1 MTATTKWIEDMQTG
15 EFVWNGKRI
24 VCVELN
30 EYTNTVALWSRYENG
45 GGDYTGVP
53 LEALLIHPP
62 AWQAV
67 GRTRGW
73 LETGALNS
81 AEWKAR
87 MIGFMG
93 LLASGLSIEDAL
105 KAIE

>member
-24 VCVELN
+24 VHVELY
-30 EYTNTVALWSRYENG
+30 EYTNTVALWSRYKNG
-45 GGDYTGVP
+45 GGDYAGVP
-53 LEALLIHPP
+53 FEALLIHPP

-67 GRTRGW
+67 GRTRNW
-73 LETGALNS
+73 RKHKWHKETWHL
-81 AEWKAR
+81 K
-87 MIGFMG
+87 MYDFVDH
-93 LLASGLSIEDAL
+93 LASGLSIEDAL

>member
-1 MTATTKWIEDMQTG
+1 MTATRKFIKDA
-15 EFVWNGKRI
+15 VD
-24 VCVELN
+24 
-30 EYTNTVALWSRYENG
+30 
-45 GGDYTGVP
+45 GDYPNLVYLDTADENSGQYRILLDP
-53 LEALLIHPP
+53 L

-67 GRTRGW
+67 GRTRNW
-73 LETGALNS
+73 PDNDSTFENVM
-81 AEWKAR
+81 EWWKAR